1 MILCKFYSFNQHSM
15 AQTKDLKSDT
25 KKPSYKSLLIENIK
39 YRTLLT
45 KKYQQKKPFV
55 RKDVKKVT
63 AFIPGTILNIYVKKN
78 KRVKEGEKLLV
89 LEAMKMR
96 NELTSP
102 IEGTIKDIY
111 IKEGSRVTKGEL
123 LVEFI

>member
-1 MILCKFYSFNQHSM
+1 M
-15 AQTKDLKSDT
+15 AQTQDLKSDT

>member
-1 MILCKFYSFNQHSM
+1 M
-15 AQTKDLKSDT
+15 
-25 KKPSYKSLLIENIK
+25 
-39 YRTLLT
+39 
-45 KKYQQKKPFV
+45 